1 MYSSKLGLI
10 FGLHTSI
17 CTKSQNTDHVN
28 SIWTEITCS
37 YIFSTYGKMIATNA
51 TIHFPA
57 QNPNEI
63 PSHAPK
69 KNNRLVVIY
78 KNHYTMQCIFVIS
91 EATKKYTR
99 TNRHPPP
106 LDPSYSP
113 NLIYRGKMM
122 RKLNSKI
129 KIIFLLREDRTENTR
144 PVLQCGRP

>member
-1 MYSSKLGLI
+1 
-10 FGLHTSI
+10 
-17 CTKSQNTDHVN
+17 
-28 SIWTEITCS
+28 
-37 YIFSTYGKMIATNA
+37 MIATNA

-69 KNNRLVVIY
+69 KNNRLVVIIY

-106 LDPSYSP
+106 LIQVIPP
-113 NLIYRGKMM
+113 
-122 RKLNSKI
+122 
-129 KIIFLLREDRTENTR
+129 T
-144 PVLQCGRP
+144 